1 MEENKN
7 SKSIIFSIVAVL
19 LLVVVVAGATYAYFA
34 SSSSTAK
41 QEIKTGS
48 LAMGFTN
55 GEFLRADSLMPISDS
70 EIKTKAAEL
79 DFSVTN
85 QGTEH
90 MNLTISL
97 TDIEISDDLKD
108 VDFRWG
114 LYNKDKDLGIAFG
127 IFKDIGTNTSV
138 TLLTDTIIDA
148 VLDENEEDITKNYT
162 LRVWIHDD
170 GANQN
175 YMQGETFSAKVTVD
189 GEPVKYTPE
198 ECFDFDLT
206 TGTITGYDTD
216 WQGTTCRTD
225 KVDGV
230 DELAVVIP
238 KTIDGV
244 TVTKIG
250 ENVMNFVEGNPYV
263 DFYNYSINKVI
274 LPDTITQIGDGAIS
288 YNVLNHLTIP
298 DSVTD
303 IGSMYAVAIDVTIP
317 ESVTS
322 GSFSATFYGD
332 EIVESDTLV
341 IPGSMATI
349 VESAFGES
357 RFEKIILMEG
367 ITTIEKIAF
376 SGAYGIT
383 SIEIPSTV
391 TTIGEKAFVD
401 GNDYGKDMTQ
411 IIVRG
416 KTSIPST
423 FDENWNCKNDGCTE
437 RYNVVF
443 RP

>member
-1 MEENKN
+1 MEEKKISRN
-7 SKSIIFSIVAVL
+7 IIFSVVAVL

-41 QEIKTGS
+41 QEITTGS
-48 LAMGFTN
+48 LAMGFES

-97 TDIEISDDLKD
+97 TDIIISDDLKD

-127 IFKDIGTNTSV
+127 IFEDIGTQTSV

-189 GEPVKYTPE
+189 GEPITYTPE
-198 ECFDFDLT
+198 ECFDFNNGAINDYLT
-206 TGTITGYDTD
+206 SNASCPTD
-216 WQGTTCRTD
+216 
-225 KVDGV
+225 
-230 DELAVVIP
+230 VVIP
-238 KTIDGV
+238 KTINGV
-244 TVTKIG
+244 TVTSI
-250 ENVMNFVEGNPYV
+250 
-263 DFYNYSINKVI
+263 DWLYNCDGGSCPNDIYLNSII
-274 LPDTITQIGDGAIS
+274 IPDTVTNIGSGAIVES
-288 YNVLNHLTIP
+288 GINSITFP
-298 DSVTD
+298 ESVTTIG
-303 IGSMYAVAIDVTIP
+303 IGSIMGNNVKIRNIP
-317 ESVTS
+317 ESVTYIDE
-322 GSFSATFYGD
+322 SAFD
-332 EIVESDTLV
+332 SSEDTIV
-341 IPGSMATI
+341 IPGTI
-349 VESAFGES
+349 TTVYSGYS
-357 RFEKIILMEG
+357 NQKNIILMEG
-367 ITTIEKIAF
+367 ITSVNSYAL
-376 SGAYGIT
+376 AYNSNLT
-383 SIEIPSTV
+383 SIEIPSSV
-391 TTIGEKAFVD
+391 TNIGSNAFDSNSELTEIV
-401 GNDYGKDMTQ
+401 
-411 IIVRG
+411 VRG
-416 KTSIPST
+416 KTSAPAT
-423 FDENWNCKNDGCTE
+423 FDENWNCKNDECSE